1 MTKPIQN
8 TFHLGKLTLPRTAM
22 LAPMAG
28 VADRAYRLLCMSYG
42 AAGTVSEMVS
52 VKGLCYGDK
61 ASTELCTITEQERP
75 LGLQLFGSDPDF
87 VGRAAAMVQQYQ
99 PDWIDLN
106 MGCPVHKVVTTGAG
120 SALMKNIPLA
130 QEIVRAAVKES
141 SVPITVK
148 FRLGWD
154 NASRNAVNFAQAM
167 EDAGSSAIT
176 VHGRTK
182 EQLYSGKADWDA
194 IRQVKQSVS
203 IPVIGNGD
211 VRTAADCIAMYEQ
224 TGCDMVM
231 VGRGTYG
238 NPFLFREITAA
249 MLKQPVTRPTL
260 EERMETM
267 LRHVR
272 LILACNPQKP
282 QNVAIREARKHAAWY
297 MTGMYGAAKFRA
309 RCYQLDSYEAAE
321 QLAEDFLKLQ
331 HEKEAESLC
340 TPEE

>member
-1 MTKPIQN
+1 MN
-8 TFHLGKLTLPRTAM
+8 HTFRLGKLELPKTAM

-28 VADRAYRLLCMSYG
+28 VADRAYRILCMSYG
-42 AAGTVSEMVS
+42 AAACVSEMVS

-61 ASTELCTITEQERP
+61 ASAELCTITPQERP
-75 LGLQLFGSDPDF
+75 MGLQLFGNDPDF
-87 VGRAAAMVQQYQ
+87 VGPAVSMVQQYQ

-106 MGCPVHKVVTTGAG
+106 MGCPVHKVVATGAG
-120 SALMKNIPLA
+120 SALMRSIPLA
-130 QEIVRAAVKES
+130 QEIVRAAVRES
-141 SVPITVK
+141 SVPVTVK

-154 NASRNAVNFAQAM
+154 ESSRNAVPFAQAM
-167 EDAGSSAIT
+167 EDAGAAVIA

-182 EQLYSGKADWDA
+182 EQLYSGKADWNA
-194 IRQVKQSVS
+194 IREVKQAVS

-211 VRTAADCIAMYEQ
+211 VSTAEDCLALYQQ

-231 VGRGTYG
+231 VGRGSYG
-238 NPFLFREITAA
+238 NPFIFREIAAA
-249 MLKQPVTRPTL
+249 MQGQPVILPTL

-272 LILACNPQKP
+272 LILECNPQKP
-282 QNVAIREARKHAAWY
+282 PEIAIRDARKHAAWY

-321 QLAEDFLKLQ
+321 QLAADFLALQ
-331 HEKEAESLC
+331 QEHEKN
-340 TPEE
+340 TTQQ